1 MAHKNPQ
8 KSRRKYDAS
17 FKAEVIQMIA
27 NGRSVPEVARS
38 LGIGENIIYRWR
50 HKALNAFDTQTTS
63 SGEGAQ
69 VSLAEHLALQRRL
82 RELEMERDIL
92 KKAVGIFS
100 RPA

>member
-1 MAHKNPQ
+1 
-8 KSRRKYDAS
+8 
-17 FKAEVIQMIA
+17 MIA
-27 NGRSVPEVARS
+27 NGRSVPDVARS

-50 HKALNAFDTQTTS
+50 RKALGVGDVMATESNNPS
-63 SGEGAQ
+63 AQ

>member
-8 KSRRKYDAS
+8 KRRKYDAA
-17 FKAEVIQMIA
+17 FKQEVLKIIA
-27 NGRSVPEVARS
+27 SGRSVPDVARS

-50 HKALNAFDTQTTS
+50 QKAINAFDTQTTS
-63 SGEGAQ
+63 SGEGTQ
-69 VSLAEHLALQRRL
+69 VSLAEHRALQRRL
-82 RELEMERDIL
+82 RELELERDIL